1 MTITRRNLNR
11 KRRLRRTAAVTTIAA
26 TAAALTGG
34 ALLSAAQ
41 AEQATALHAT
51 ALHAVQTEANLG
63 DKLAATSKRI
73 RTDGR
78 AAITAA
84 TGKTI
89 DIKASAAAER
99 HLVTL
104 SAATTAL
111 THAAA
116 DARKVVHDN
125 TGAHVPYWNLD
136 SLDARLGK
144 VTLAPE
150 RTALIAAQR
159 AVTADKK
166 ALADAVTAWQA
177 EQDRIAAEKAAAA
190 KAAEEKAAAD
200 RAQAAAAAASAAR
213 PAPARNTTKSP
224 AAAPRNTTPAQAAP
238 APAPAP
244 APAAQSK
251 LAIAQGVFAR
261 YGFSN
266 VTYGA
271 GVAQGHY
278 GATSL
283 DSQHIYMDLDR
294 IPAARVA
301 SVAIHEYQHIKQ
313 ARMYGGYDAVL
324 AHYGSTIAMEQD
336 ADRMARAD
344 GATWTNY
351 I

>member
-1 MTITRRNLNR
+1 MTNTRRQLNR
-11 KRRLRRTAAVTTIAA
+11 NRRLRRTATVTTIAA
-26 TAAALTGG
+26 TATALTGG

-63 DKLAATSKRI
+63 GKLVTSSRQV

-78 AAITAA
+78 AAIVAA

-89 DIKASAAAER
+89 DIKATAAAER
-99 HLVTL
+99 HLVAL

-111 THAAA
+111 ADAAA

-125 TGAHVPYWNLD
+125 SGAHVAYWDLGT
-136 SLDARLGK
+136 LDARLGK

-200 RAQAAAAAASAAR
+200 RAQTAAAAASAVR
-213 PAPARNTTKSP
+213 PAPARNATKSP
-224 AAAPRNTTPAQAAP
+224 AAAPRSTAPAQT

-294 IPAARVA
+294 IPAERVA

-324 AHYGSTIAMEQD
+324 AHYGSTIAMEQE